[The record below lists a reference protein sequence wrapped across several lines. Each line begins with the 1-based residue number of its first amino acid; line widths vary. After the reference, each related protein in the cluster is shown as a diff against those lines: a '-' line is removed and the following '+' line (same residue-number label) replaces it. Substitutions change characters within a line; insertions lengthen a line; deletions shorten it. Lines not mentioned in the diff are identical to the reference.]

1 MIEPEHIEGMPFTPT
16 TATKGTI
23 ERSISKGE
31 NVVQK
36 PTFRYNPKTKT
47 VDKGVEKTFVS
58 NVDSLLNS
66 DGGVVQIGIT
76 EKNPTGLFNDL
87 KLLPKEKRTHPEFEK
102 KIRETLQNR
111 LSDSNIERD
120 IRITFPKT
128 RSVTICEIFVPKSSI
143 PIWVKTKNKADEE
156 FYVRQKDKLAR
167 LSPKEQSEYI
177 QEHFFEF
184 D

>member
-1 MIEPEHIEGMPFTPT
+1 M
-16 TATKGTI
+16 
-23 ERSISKGE
+23 
-31 NVVQK
+31 
-36 PTFRYNPKTKT
+36 
-47 VDKGVEKTFVS
+47 DKGVEKTFVS

-76 EKNPTGLFNDL
+76 EKKPTGLFNDL

-143 PIWVKTKNKADEE
+143 PIWVKTKNKTDEE